1 MTLKEQISKDYME
14 AFKQKNSLKKTL
26 LSVVKGD
33 IQSLEK
39 KENIENLSDTEVLK
53 ILNKMA
59 KSLKESLSYGNEEA
73 QAELD
78 IISQYLP
85 KQMSESEIR
94 EKVQSLID
102 SGVNNMGGIMKE
114 FLIEEWK
121 NVSLMVI
128 LFAITIYLMN
138 KGEIQ
143 VVTSTILPMLAI
155 GLNLTAKK

>member
-1 MTLKEQISKDYME
+1 M
-14 AFKQKNSLKKTL
+14 KQ
-26 LSVVKGD
+26 
-33 IQSLEK
+33 
-39 KENIENLSDTEVLK
+39 
-53 ILNKMA
+53 
-59 KSLKESLSYGNEEA
+59 
-73 QAELD
+73 
-78 IISQYLP
+78 
-85 KQMSESEIR
+85 
-94 EKVQSLID
+94 
-102 SGVNNMGGIMKE
+102 